1 MDYCYASAQQASTAF
16 LKKTGRDGP
25 ASQQSANRPHLDSP
39 PLLDN
44 WHLGSSPSN
53 ARISRGES
61 GLEEGLWQ
69 MSLQQEDTDAA
80 SGPYPE
86 RPGEPDCMYFM
97 RNGVCGFGMKCRF
110 NHPPGDKLAT
120 MFVRNKEEFPERIG
134 QPECQ
139 YYLKTGTCKFGV
151 ACKFHHPREKLDSA
165 GGELQLNFLGLP
177 LRPGEKECAF
187 YLRMGSCKFGLACK
201 FHHPEPAAVGTLMS
215 VPGSPLYTATGTPSA
230 PLPGTYQAGLPSW
243 PVGRSPY
250 IPGPQ
255 LQGISSYMPVIVSPP
270 QTISIPSWSTYQGPI
285 SPMPSPDGRQQAEF
299 FYGATQHQSDRA
311 GGKRGAITS
320 FGGISSPVLQPQ
332 MAQRET
338 LFPERPGQPDCHYY
352 MRTGDCKFGASC
364 KFHHPK
370 DGSTS
375 SSSCALSI
383 IGLPLRP
390 GQPPCTFY
398 IRYGICKFGPTC
410 KFDHPVVGLA
420 YNSSVTSM
428 LDIAMAPTPSGS
440 SPNTVLA
447 PEVSHE
453 TPKPQNSIVRSE
465 APSTYAS
472 ADGECEDVNL

>member
-1 MDYCYASAQQASTAF
+1 MREK
-16 LKKTGRDGP
+16 LR
-25 ASQQSANRPHLDSP
+25 L
-39 PLLDN
+39 
-44 WHLGSSPSN
+44 
-53 ARISRGES
+53 
-61 GLEEGLWQ
+61 EGLWQ
-69 MSLQQEDTDAA
+69 MTPRLEGMDDT
-80 SGPYPE
+80 SNPYPV
-86 RPGEPDCMYFM
+86 RPGEPDCLHFM
-97 RNGVCGFGMKCRF
+97 RTGDCRFGTGCRF
-110 NHPPGDKLAT
+110 NHPARDKLVAT
-120 MFVRNKEEFPERIG
+120 SAANKDDFPERIG

-139 YYLKTGTCKFGV
+139 YFLRTGTCKFG
-151 ACKFHHPREKLDSA
+151 ATCKFHHPPEYDGLA
-165 GGELQLNFLGLP
+165 GVHVQHNLLGLP
-177 LRPGEKECAF
+177 LRPGEKECSY
-187 YLRMGSCKFGLACK
+187 YLRTGTCKYGFACK
-201 FHHPEPAAVGTLMS
+201 FHHPQLATVGTMLP
-215 VPGSPLYTATGTPSA
+215 VPGSLVYTAAGNVGTPV
-230 PLPGTYQAGLPSW
+230 PGQYQARFPSW
-243 PVGRSPY
+243 PMARHQY
-250 IPGPQ
+250 MPGPCI
-255 LQGISSYMPVIVSPP
+255 QGISSYMPVIVSPAHMP
-270 QTISIPSWSTYQGPI
+270 NWITYQGQI
-285 SPMPSPDGRQQAEF
+285 SSKSPSDGLQQTRS
-299 FYGATQHQSDRA
+299 FYGATQQHSDPLAGSKYAAMASLGWTGAPALQLQMGRA
-311 GGKRGAITS
+311 E
-320 FGGISSPVLQPQ
+320 IS
-332 MAQRET
+332 
-338 LFPERPGQPDCHYY
+338 FPERPGQPECHYY
-352 MRTGDCKFGASC
+352 MKTGDCKFGASC